1 MMRSAIMLLLA
12 AASAMSAAHA
22 EDRLKLDQATIF
34 GNREL
39 PKVTFVTPWRD
50 VDIGTPDW
58 KFARTVDQPLTP
70 LDRETQHLQI
80 EIDKQLDT
88 RAHDGFG
95 ALLLCCGF
103 VAFLVALVVA

>member
-22 EDRLKLDQATIF
+22 EDRLKLDQTNIF

-70 LDRETQHLQI
+70 LDRETLHLQI

-88 RAHDGFG
+88 RAHDGKG
-95 ALLLCCGF
+95 TQ
-103 VAFLVALVVA
+103 